1 MKTIILTLVL
11 ISGLVV
17 NAAAQTNMAS
27 VDMNQVAARYWKSAS
42 EQQALQAAQ
51 AQVRQRL
58 ATIEQEGQS
67 LVNEARE
74 AQEGLDNPAFN
85 QSRRDE
91 LQNRIEELQGEI
103 QEKRIEANREQV
115 RFERT
120 RQETEQRIL
129 NDIKAAVRRIA
140 NSKGIDIVLDA
151 AVVPFAK
158 TDLTEEVVT
167 ELNKNAPES

>member
-1 MKTIILTLVL
+1 MKSIILTLAL
-11 ISGLVV
+11 ISGL
-17 NAAAQTNMAS
+17 ALSATAQMNIAS

-58 ATIEQEGQS
+58 ATIEREGQA

-85 QSRRDE
+85 QTRRDE
-91 LQNRIEELQGEI
+91 LQSRIEELQREI

-120 RQETEQRIL
+120 RQETEQRIVD
-129 NDIKAAVRRIA
+129 DIKSAVRKLA
-140 NSKGIDIVLDA
+140 NAKGIDVVLDA

-167 ELNKNAPES
+167 ELNKNAPQS